1 MRHPC
6 SRRPLSYRCRID
18 HGIAEW
24 IEGRSARMKAS
35 MRLTASR
42 RKWRGDGLLSG
53 MRPDHLPPYLFGIA
67 FAVANELNDELG
79 QHPHERVVTV
89 NEFEVG

>member
-24 IEGRSARMKAS
+24 IEGRSARMKAA
-35 MRLTASR
+35 MHFDRIVKEMAR
-42 RKWRGDGLLSG
+42 R
-53 MRPDHLPPYLFGIA
+53 RPTER
-67 FAVANELNDELG
+67 NEA
-79 QHPHERVVTV
+79 
-89 NEFEVG
+89 